1 MNITRI
7 EAKVSNEALIGT
19 DNLKYRIYLFVS
31 SMVTLIVLAFAIFLP
46 FAANAKGISLIRDA
60 EIENTMHGYA
70 RPLLQAAGLDPSSI
84 RIHIVNDNTLNAF
97 VAGGQQIF
105 INTGLIIKSQN
116 AGQIIGVLA
125 HEIGHISGGH
135 LIKATQARKDI
146 SATALLGILLGGA
159 AIIAGRP
166 DAGSAAIQLGTTIG
180 IKNYLSFS
188 RTQESSADQAG
199 LRFLDRT
206 QQSATGFLEFM
217 EVLEDQELLSTR
229 NQDPYVR
236 THPLSRDRIESIRH
250 HLKNSRFS
258 NNAETAANRISHAR
272 IKAKLIGFTQS
283 LSRTLKSYPE
293 KNNTLDGQ
301 YARSIAYYRRPNIPK
316 AIELIDKLIAK
327 MPTDP
332 YFHELK
338 GQIYFENGKI
348 DLALP
353 SYQMSVDLLPE
364 SALLKAQLAHAQIE
378 KNSPELLKK
387 AIENLHFSVDKDP
400 TQPFVWRQLGIA
412 YGRMGKM
419 GESSH
424 ALAEEAILQGRF
436 SEAIRIAERAKK
448 LLKRGSPNWLRSEDI
463 ISTARQYKKTRE
475 NR

>member
-1 MNITRI
+1 MATLSLLAVAI
-7 EAKVSNEALIGT
+7 L
-19 DNLKYRIYLFVS
+19 LS
-31 SMVTLIVLAFAIFLP
+31 SPTQ
-46 FAANAKGISLIRDA
+46 AKGISLIRDA
-60 EIENTMHGYA
+60 EIENTIRAYA
-70 RPLLQAAGLDPSSI
+70 KPLLQAAGLEPSSI

-105 INTGLIIKSQN
+105 INTGLIIKSNQ
-116 AGQIIGVLA
+116 AGQILGVLA

-146 SATALLGILLGGA
+146 SAASLLGILLGGA

-166 DAGSAAIQLGTTIG
+166 DAGSAAIQLGTNIG

-188 RTQESSADQAG
+188 RTQESAADQAG

-217 EVLEDQELLSTR
+217 EVLQDQELLSAR

-236 THPLSRDRIESIRH
+236 THPLSRDRIDSIRH
-250 HLKNSRFS
+250 HLENSRFAKKS
-258 NNAETAANRISHAR
+258 VSVADQISHAR

-283 LSRTLKSYPE
+283 LPRTLQAYPE
-293 KNNTLDGQ
+293 KNETLDGL

-316 AIELIDKLIAK
+316 AIALINKLIAK
-327 MPTDP
+327 MPKDP

-378 KNSPELLKK
+378 KSTPQMLSK
-387 AIENLHFSVDKDP
+387 AIENLHYSVAKDP
-400 TQPFVWRQLGIA
+400 RRPFVWRQLGIA
-412 YGRMGKM
+412 YGRLGKM

-436 SEAIRIAERAKK
+436 REAVRIAERAKK
-448 LLKRGSPNWLRSEDI
+448 QLKRGSPDWLRSEDI
-463 ISTARQYKKTRE
+463 ISTARQNLKSRKKP
-475 NR
+475 